1 MKRLAILTS
10 GGDAPGMNAAVR
22 AVLNKATNHGIEV
35 VGIKYG
41 ILGLICSNFVELDQ
55 ETVDNAIATGG
66 TILFSSRLPEF
77 EQREVQ
83 EKALQNLREANI
95 DALIMIGGD
104 GSYYGALGLAKLG
117 FPVICIPATIDN
129 DVPGTEM
136 CIGFD
141 TAINTVMSSLDKI
154 RDTANSHVRAFI
166 IEIRGLKAGDL
177 ALWSGVAGGAEYIV
191 IPEEKVD
198 IQDLVAKMR
207 ASIDRGKKHCL
218 IVLSEGVM
226 KAAELS
232 KQIKEIYPEAH
243 TRAVEL
249 GYVPR
254 GGSPTPYDRVLASK
268 MASIAVDLFLEE
280 NFGTCVAMQ
289 KERLVVLD
297 LQETMAKK
305 ETFTDLS
312 LYPLNQTISF

>member
-177 ALWSGVAGGAEYIV
+177 ALWSGVAGGAEKSS
-191 IPEEKVD
+191 EE
-198 IQDLVAKMR
+198 R
-207 ASIDRGKKHCL
+207 
-218 IVLSEGVM
+218 
-226 KAAELS
+226 
-232 KQIKEIYPEAH
+232 
-243 TRAVEL
+243 
-249 GYVPR
+249 
-254 GGSPTPYDRVLASK
+254 
-268 MASIAVDLFLEE
+268 
-280 NFGTCVAMQ
+280 
-289 KERLVVLD
+289 
-297 LQETMAKK
+297 
-305 ETFTDLS
+305 
-312 LYPLNQTISF
+312 